1 MEEEQWLL
9 GEPVL
14 GHQHRY
20 EKHAAT
26 TGGTWY
32 CKPYNQIPR
41 TGGSPGCPV
50 PRGECLNGLHHC
62 IGCGVLGHGQAD
74 CGKQTSRN
82 RCVPFTSVAGI
93 AGHKRPN
100 KRKQT
105 FQPVVPASRFC
116 AFPRSQPKKAQPQP
130 QPQERVKSEQT
141 APPGT
146 SSKASCSSDGRP
158 PRMTPPLHPPPPRS
172 PRVTTRTWRPP
183 QPASPPPRPP
193 PPPRATNV
201 EAKVAQAQIGSA
213 QRWRT
218 NAPGY
223 SASPS
228 APSSGKSAATSPVWQ
243 LSTAVPSSSESV
255 LAKCRPK
262 CTAKP
267 MAVAEAK
274 PMPTP
279 PRMTPPPAVNVPQM
293 DLVYW
298 RPQDFKRHG
307 FACLFQY
314 TCTMMQKYLALKKPL
329 VIDFDV
335 RNTCYASFTSENSK
349 ACWWDDIFVQ
359 PYVKTLEGDVKFNIS
374 TVREQAIKRIS
385 KWHDRHH
392 DSAQQAAMEALLQ
405 RARDM
410 AGERAKGKGKATAAS
425 PSDLGINVIRPDP
438 NSDDL
443 CFNTSGVWGRSQDGG
458 LNVAKVK
465 EARSLSFYSLDATV
479 LSLRTSPTSPFTLYA
494 IHEHSRN
501 SKKA

>member
-9 GEPVL
+9 GKPVL
-14 GHQHRY
+14 GHQNRY

-26 TGGTWY
+26 GGTWF
-32 CKPYNQIPR
+32 CKPYNQKPR
-41 TGGSPGCPV
+41 TGGKPGCTV

-74 CGKQTSRN
+74 CGKQPSRN
-82 RCVPFTSVAGI
+82 RSVPFTSVAGI

-105 FQPVVPASRFC
+105 FQPVVPASKFC

-146 SSKASCSSDGRP
+146 RSKASCSSDGRP

-193 PPPRATNV
+193 PPPRATSV
-201 EAKVAQAQIGSA
+201 EANVAQAQIGSA
-213 QRWRT
+213 QLWRT
-218 NAPGY
+218 NAPDY

-243 LSTAVPSSSESV
+243 LSTIAAVPSSSESV
-255 LAKCRPK
+255 LARCRPK

-335 RNTCYASFTSENSK
+335 RNTCYASFTSEDLK
-349 ACWWDDIFVQ
+349 ACWWDDVFVQ

-392 DSAQQAAMEALLQ
+392 DSAKQKSEP
-405 RARDM
+405 
-410 AGERAKGKGKATAAS
+410 AS
-425 PSDLGINVIRPDP
+425 PSDLGINVVRPDP
-438 NSDDL
+438 NADDL